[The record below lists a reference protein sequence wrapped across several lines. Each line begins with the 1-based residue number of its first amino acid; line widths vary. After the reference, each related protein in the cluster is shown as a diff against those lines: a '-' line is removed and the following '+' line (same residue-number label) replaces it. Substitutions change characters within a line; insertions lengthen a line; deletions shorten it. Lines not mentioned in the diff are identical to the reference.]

1 MKEELK
7 IKSVERKSLTELI
20 SEQIQRHI
28 LNGIFKPG
36 EKLPPERELARMLN
50 VTRTTLREALKKLEG
65 VKLVLIRQGDGIT
78 VQDFRKSDN
87 LFILK
92 ELLFEGDR
100 VDSGILGNLLEAR
113 KLFLVPMTRLA
124 LERADSGDRK
134 EYERLVMELE
144 KNVSDAGLVQ
154 ELDFNCFELLARASG
169 NLVFVFIFNS
179 IRGIYFSHR
188 EIFHNLYGE
197 PVSVLDVHRSV
208 LAALK
213 GKNSKRALK
222 KLEDYLDEPVRTIG
236 QIVGNMEGNNEGKNR
251 KKAVKR

>member
-188 EIFHNLYGE
+188 
-197 PVSVLDVHRSV
+197 
-208 LAALK
+208 
-213 GKNSKRALK
+213 
-222 KLEDYLDEPVRTIG
+222 
-236 QIVGNMEGNNEGKNR
+236 
-251 KKAVKR
+251 

>member
-1 MKEELK
+1 MKEDSK
-7 IKSVERKSLTELI
+7 FKSVERKSLPELI

-28 LNGIFKPG
+28 LKGIFKPG

-92 ELLFEGDR
+92 ELLFEGER
-100 VDSGILGNLLEAR
+100 VDGNILQNLLEAR
-113 KLFLVPMTRLA
+113 KIFLVPMTRLA
-124 LERADSGDRK
+124 LERADSDDKK
-134 EYERLVMELE
+134 EYERLVKELE
-144 KNVSDAGLVQ
+144 ENLANVELIQ

-179 IRGIYFSHR
+179 IKGIYFFHR
-188 EIFHNLYGE
+188 ELFQNLYSD
-197 PVSVLDVHRSV
+197 PLNVLKVHRAI

-213 GKNSKRALK
+213 GRKKKNALMV
-222 KLEDYLDEPVRTIG
+222 LENFLDEPVRAIR
-236 QIVGNMEGNNEGKNR
+236 QIISNSEVGHENKKGNKNYGK
-251 KKAVKR
+251 